1 MSNTTQVT
9 GSNFS
14 IHFKNFF
21 QEIFTNIFTRIVNSP
36 DFRNIAKIEGYLNQ
50 LDDNLINY
58 MISHRDTKYVLVQKV
73 SRMMKRRMNNVVHKE
88 ALSFLENNTD
98 LVYKIATQFVQYK
111 SLFYDIESKV
121 LSSLSQRRVTVGGVM
136 PRFPG
141 QNIFRNIA
149 NVTQRNPFAR
159 QPANHTSGIKQ
170 VQMKSNHPRVS
181 INLQKS
187 QIPPGRKHHPIPVT
201 RTPMQYKKTAHV
213 FFTIFKNVFSI
224 LYPNLYSY
232 LMKIFNENNSIIHK
246 RIIDHQ
252 GLIIKIIF
260 DNVINHA
267 EIKCLLKNFNSFI
280 SDNDARINKIL
291 SIIGKNSSMNAD
303 TKKRFD
309 MFIDK
314 YKQAMI
320 SNGTAPA
327 GNGFVQNI
335 AQNMRQL
342 PSFGEIWMATSN
354 PMIVNDLY
362 IVGKNAESLER
373 YLKQS
378 KNNYCEGSYRKVVGG
393 QKKPHKTDK
402 TNKTNKINV
411 KPKVQALKKKQQ

>member
-88 ALSFLENNTD
+88 ALSFLENNTY

-121 LSSLSQRRVTVGGVM
+121 LSSLSRRRVTVGGVM

-141 QNIFRNIA
+141 QNIIRNIA
-149 NVTQRNPFAR
+149 NVTQRNHFAR
-159 QPANHTSGIKQ
+159 KPANHAPGIKQ
-170 VQMKSNHPRVS
+170 VPMKSNHPRISES
-181 INLQKS
+181 INHQKS
-187 QIPPGRKHHPIPVT
+187 PMPPSRRKHHPIPVT
-201 RTPMQYKKTAHV
+201 RTPMQYKKTADV
-213 FFTIFKNVFSI
+213 CFNIFKNVFPS

-252 GLIIKIIF
+252 GLIIKIVF
-260 DNVINHA
+260 ENVINHA

-291 SIIGKNSSMNAD
+291 SIIGKNSSMTAD

-335 AQNMRQL
+335 AQNIRQL
-342 PSFGEIWMATSN
+342 PSFGEFWMATSN
-354 PMIVNDLY
+354 PMIVNDMY
-362 IVGKNAESLER
+362 IVSKNTEALER

-393 QKKPHKTDK
+393 RKKPHKTDK
-402 TNKTNKINV
+402 TNV
-411 KPKVQALKKKQQ
+411 KPKVQTLKKKQQ

>member
-50 LDDNLINY
+50 LDDNLVSY

-73 SRMMKRRMNNVVHKE
+73 SRMIKRRMNNVVHKE

-121 LSSLSQRRVTVGGVM
+121 LSSLSRRRVTVGGVM

-141 QNIFRNIA
+141 QNIIRNIA

-159 QPANHTSGIKQ
+159 QTPGIKQ
-170 VQMKSNHPRVS
+170 VPMKSNNPRRIES
-181 INLQKS
+181 INHQKS
-187 QIPPGRKHHPIPVT
+187 PMPPPRRKHHPIPVT
-201 RTPMQYKKTAHV
+201 RTPMQYKKTADV
-213 FFTIFKNVFSI
+213 FFTIFKNVFPS

-260 DNVINHA
+260 ENVINHA

-291 SIIGKNSSMNAD
+291 SIIGKNSSMTAD

-309 MFIDK
+309 IFIDK

-335 AQNMRQL
+335 AQNIRQL
-342 PSFGEIWMATSN
+342 PSFGEFWMATSN
-354 PMIVNDLY
+354 PMIVNDMY
-362 IVGKNAESLER
+362 IVSKNTEALER

-393 QKKPHKTDK
+393 RKKPHKTDK
-402 TNKTNKINV
+402 TDKTNV
-411 KPKVQALKKKQQ
+411 KPKVQTLKKKQQ